1 MEQTWDPLRKKMVA
15 LTPEEKVR
23 QWFIGVLRDQVKVPS
38 YMMMS
43 EVAMK
48 FGQKD
53 FRADILVYGRDTAP
67 LMVVEC
73 KREDIEMTREVLEQ
87 ALKYN
92 IVLNSRYI
100 AITNGRKTFGFEKVG
115 ETYQQIK
122 AFPDWAAMQQSGE
135 DGKRKKAMQRSGE
148 DGKRKEAMQQSGED
162 ENRQEAEHMNDK

>member
-1 MEQTWDPLRKKMVA
+1 MEQQKVWDPLRKKAVA

-23 QWFIGVLRDQVKVPS
+23 QWFIGVLKERMKVPE

-92 IVLNSRYI
+92 MVLSSRYI
-100 AITNGRKTFGFEKVG
+100 AVTNGRKTFGFEKVG
-115 ETYQQIK
+115 ETYQQMN
-122 AFPDWAAMQQSGE
+122 AFPDWVAMQQSGE
-135 DGKRKKAMQRSGE
+135 NGKRQ
-148 DGKRKEAMQQSGED
+148 EAMQQSGED
-162 ENRQEAEHMNDK
+162 ENRQEAEHKNDK